1 MEWPNANLLG
11 WFTHH
16 LKCYKATFLNY
27 YFGGCYGFIS
37 YGLGMTA
44 QKLHRTKY
52 LSLGIFTGGKIFK
65 VWTKI
70 LLELSKLQS
79 RLHHYSYEVWFFQL
93 ILTSSF
99 FWPLKTK
106 RKSTA
111 ASKLVEKQSHTE
123 IWNAGT
129 ENQTVVFEA
138 LAWGLLRVGG

>member
-52 LSLGIFTGGKIFK
+52 LSLGIFTGGENI
-65 VWTKI
+65 
-70 LLELSKLQS
+70 QS
-79 RLHHYSYEVWFFQL
+79 LDKDFTRVKQ
-93 ILTSSF
+93 IAITTS
-99 FWPLKTK
+99 PLF
-106 RKSTA
+106 
-111 ASKLVEKQSHTE
+111 
-123 IWNAGT
+123 I
-129 ENQTVVFEA
+129 
-138 LAWGLLRVGG
+138 